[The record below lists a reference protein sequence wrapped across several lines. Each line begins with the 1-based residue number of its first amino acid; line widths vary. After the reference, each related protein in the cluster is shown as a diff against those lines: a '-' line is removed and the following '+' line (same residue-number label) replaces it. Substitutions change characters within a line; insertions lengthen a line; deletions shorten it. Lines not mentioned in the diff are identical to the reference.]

1 MFNEGGMNLRLYRRA
16 ALIFVVIAIVFWLW
30 FGIGSAIVTE
40 GTAFDW
46 FMYIMMPGGLFIL
59 SAIVAGIWGRIGGG
73 ILTLE
78 GLLALI
84 FVTSAFIRE
93 QYTTS
98 TFLLMILTLC
108 LPPLISGIFFLIYG
122 IRVRLEANG
131 RM

>member
-1 MFNEGGMNLRLYRRA
+1 MFKENGMNRRLYRRA
-16 ALIFVVIAIVFWLW
+16 ALIFVIVAIVFWLW

-46 FMYIMMPGGLFIL
+46 FMYIMMPGGIFIL
-59 SAIVAGIWGRIGGG
+59 SAMIAWMWNRIGGV
-73 ILTLE
+73 ILALE

-84 FVTSAFIRE
+84 FVISAFIQE

-108 LPPLISGIFFLIYG
+108 LPPLISGILFLIYG
-122 IRVRLEANG
+122 IRARLEVS
-131 RM
+131 

>member
-16 ALIFVVIAIVFWLW
+16 ALILVIVAIVFWLW

-46 FMYIMMPGGLFIL
+46 FMYIMMPGGIFIL
-59 SAIVAGIWGRIGGG
+59 SAMIAWMWNRIGGV
-73 ILTLE
+73 ILALE

-84 FVTSAFIRE
+84 FVISAFIQE

-108 LPPLISGIFFLIYG
+108 LPPLISGILFLIYG
-122 IRVRLEANG
+122 IRARLEVS
-131 RM
+131 